1 MTDPAWSAAPSS
13 EGAGSPAGSVGGLST
28 DHLADLE
35 RGQPGRVSDD
45 LADAVGRAIL
55 QTLDPGAESSADH
68 HLAIVG
74 RTAEAED
81 AIRAL
86 LRQAVGAA
94 RAQGYSW
101 AQIGAELNLSRQ
113 AVQQR
118 FGDKPSGGEAAAE
131 ERWLGPVTAFDE
143 LGELEIAG
151 RLGWHTVEAGMLRHR
166 MVRTDTQWEH
176 KRVLWT
182 GTLKRYDRE
191 GWQVGCRAFPW
202 VYLIRDLGVPAPARA
217 ETQHA

>member
-1 MTDPAWSAAPSS
+1 MRSGPCSA
-13 EGAGSPAGSVGGLST
+13 
-28 DHLADLE
+28 
-35 RGQPGRVSDD
+35 RR
-45 LADAVGRAIL
+45 
-55 QTLDPGAESSADH
+55 SA
-68 HLAIVG
+68 
-74 RTAEAED
+74 
-81 AIRAL
+81 
-86 LRQAVGAA
+86 AA

-118 FGDKPSGGEAAAE
+118 FGDKPSSGEAAAE

-166 MVRTDTQWEH
+166 MIRTDTQWEH

-217 ETQHA
+217 ETQHV

>member
-1 MTDPAWSAAPSS
+1 MIDPAWSAAPSS
-13 EGAGSPAGSVGGLST
+13 DEAGSQAGSLVGFT
-28 DHLADLE
+28 QDHLAEVE
-35 RGQPGRVSDD
+35 RVQRGRVSDD

-55 QTLDPGAESSADH
+55 ETLDPGAESSADH
-68 HLAIVG
+68 HLAIVS

-86 LRQAVGAA
+86 LRQAVAAA

-101 AQIGAELNLSRQ
+101 TQIGAELNLSRQ

-118 FGDKPSGGEAAAE
+118 FGA
-131 ERWLGPVTAFDE
+131 VTAFDE

-166 MVRTDTQWEH
+166 MIRTDTQWEH

-217 ETQHA
+217 ETQHV